1 MNIINKKLSEIK
13 PYDKNPR
20 KNDRAVKY
28 VAESIKQFGF
38 QVPIVIDKN
47 GVIICGHTRY
57 KACRKLNIKNIPCVL
72 ADELTEEQVKAFR
85 LADNKV
91 SEKSEWDFDLLD
103 DEIESIADFDMSD
116 FGFEFID
123 HEENKEKTQDRVE
136 NILNLA
142 VANYDGVGKYDI
154 PQLEP
159 IYTDEI
165 GEIKEWIGFN
175 EVLSDKDPDGKAVHF
190 FIDDYQFERVWKNP
204 EKYVDYLLRYEAVL
218 TPDFSPYCDMPM
230 ATQIYNHYR
239 KHWVG
244 KFLQEHGVRVIP
256 TIRAST
262 DERSLEWYLEGEP
275 RGGVVC
281 ISNMWTKDKE
291 GKEYFL
297 NREFKT
303 MKDVLKP
310 EKIFVY
316 GNEMKELK
324 GVEYIQ
330 SFARKRFD
338 SNITKNI

>member
-1 MNIINKKLSEIK
+1 MKIVNRDIDTII
-13 PYDKNPR
+13 PYEKNPR
-20 KNDRAVKY
+20 KNDKAVKY

-38 QVPIVIDKN
+38 QVPIVIDKD

-57 KACRKLNIKNIPCVL
+57 KACQKLGIKTIPCVL
-72 ADELTEEQVKAFR
+72 ADELTEEQIKAFR

-91 SEKSEWDFDLLD
+91 SEKSEWNFDLLN
-103 DEIESIADFDMSD
+103 DEIESIFDFDMGD
-116 FGFEFID
+116 FGFDFVDTEK
-123 HEENKEKTQDRVE
+123 NKEITQNRVE

-154 PQLEP
+154 PQLSP
-159 IYTDEI
+159 IYADEI
-165 GEIKEWIGFN
+165 GKIKEWIGFN

-190 FIDDYQFERVWKNP
+190 FIDDYQFERIWKNP

-218 TPDFSPYCDMPM
+218 TPDFSPYGDMPM

-275 RGGVVC
+275 RGGIVC

-338 SNITKNI
+338 NNNGER